1 MDLRRAA
8 TISVPP
14 SRYLGFPWPDWCETD
29 CLLDRAVAEHD
40 RRLCSCG
47 CGFWASETQS
57 EDADEFDGEFTVER
71 SICAARAALDGET
84 QSEQKKKRPTKGLLM
99 WVRRKTVDDD

>member
-8 TISVPP
+8 KLCVPP

-29 CLLDRAVAEHD
+29 CLLDRALAEHD

-47 CGFWASETQS
+47 CGFWASESQG
-57 EDADEFDGEFTVER
+57 DDGEGEFLAER
-71 SICAARAALDGET
+71 VVCHARAAVDEAQHQQG
-84 QSEQKKKRPTKGLLM
+84 KKKRPTHGLLM
-99 WVRRKTVDDD
+99 WARRKTEDDD